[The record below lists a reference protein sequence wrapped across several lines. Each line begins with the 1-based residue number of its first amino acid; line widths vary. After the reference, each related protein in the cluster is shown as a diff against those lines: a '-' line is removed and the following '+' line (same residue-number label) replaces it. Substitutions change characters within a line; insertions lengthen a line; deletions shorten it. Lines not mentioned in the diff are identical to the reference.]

1 MESLNL
7 KLKRLGNSLGI
18 IVPSETI
25 NQKNLR
31 EGEELVITIKT
42 KNKTTVGD
50 MMREAR
56 RQKLKFKRS
65 TQEVL
70 DEIDIESD

>member
-18 IVPSETI
+18 IVPSETV
-25 NQKNLR
+25 NQRNLR
-31 EGEELVITIKT
+31 EGEELVITIET

-70 DEIDIESD
+70 DEIDKESD